1 MIQNLIRLISI
12 LRFLTFK
19 RNKKKV
25 IKLYKFQYIIRDFM
39 MFKKKV
45 QVYKV
50 LFLDKAHVLEVR
62 QYNYGVRLEPSH
74 ALNSAFKTTGTRVLP
89 KK

>member
-1 MIQNLIRLISI
+1 
-12 LRFLTFK
+12 
-19 RNKKKV
+19 
-25 IKLYKFQYIIRDFM
+25 M

-62 QYNYGVRLEPSH
+62 HYNYGVRLEPSH
-74 ALNSAFKTTGTRVLP
+74 ALNSAFKTTGPRVLP
-89 KK
+89 KKKGI